1 MYTQK
6 IRNYLKEEKQ
16 EKNIRVFM
24 IHPGR
29 MDTVMGKENAQI
41 PPARSAVGVLDIL
54 ENRKQ
59 IPEMDIPFINYKGE
73 PMPY

>member
-1 MYTQK
+1 
-6 IRNYLKEEKQ
+6 
-16 EKNIRVFM
+16 M

-41 PPARSAVGVLDIL
+41 PPDRSAVGVLDIL

-59 IPEMDIPFINYKGE
+59 IPEMDIPFINY
-73 PMPY
+73 M